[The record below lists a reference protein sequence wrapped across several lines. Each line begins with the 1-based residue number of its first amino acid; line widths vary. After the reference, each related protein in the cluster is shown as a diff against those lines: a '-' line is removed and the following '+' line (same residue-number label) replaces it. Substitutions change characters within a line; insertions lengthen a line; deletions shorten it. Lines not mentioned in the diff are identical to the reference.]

1 MFFFFS
7 KILDVLLSPYSWGFA
22 LLLLAAP
29 LRKAARSSSPRGHA
43 RRRAFAIAGAT
54 IVVVFSLD
62 TVANRLTRACEG
74 ATVRGDTAG
83 KHYDAVILLGGV
95 LEDRAMFSS
104 GQRAYNGNVER
115 LLATYDLLRAEV
127 ARDVIVSGSSPSA
140 RPGTVEANV
149 LADQLADW
157 GIERS
162 RLVLEDK
169 SLNTRENAVF
179 TMKIAQE
186 RGYRSLLLVTSATH
200 MVRALG
206 CFRAVGA
213 EPEPYA
219 VDFRSYEPSAFPS
232 SWLPRVENLARSTE
246 MIRELAGRAIYGA
259 RGFATYR

>member
-7 KILDVLLSPYSWGFA
+7 KILDVLLSPYSWGFG

-29 LRKAARSSSPRGHA
+29 LRRSRRSVRAH
-43 RRRAFAIAGAT
+43 RRARAVAIAGAM
-54 IVVVFSLD
+54 IVVLFSLD
-62 TVANRLTRACEG
+62 SVSNRLTRVCEG
-74 ATVRGDTAG
+74 ATVAGDVAG
-83 KHYDAVILLGGV
+83 KRYDAVILLGGV

-115 LLATYDLLRAEV
+115 LLATYELLREGV

-157 GIERS
+157 GIARS

-179 TMKIAQE
+179 SMKIAKE
-186 RGYRSLLLVTSATH
+186 RGYRTLLLVTSATH
-200 MVRALG
+200 MVRAIG

-213 EPEPYA
+213 DPDPFA

-232 SWLPRVENLARSTE
+232 SFLPRVENLARSSE